1 MTDPVDVA
9 QRREAYHRDGLRRH
23 DLDADPMVVFEAWYS
38 EWLATGPYDGTAVVV
53 ATADGSGRPSARFVL
68 LKGYDERGFV
78 FYTNG
83 SSRKGVELHDNPQ
96 AALCFGFIPLN
107 RQIRV
112 VGDVEPVSAAE
123 SDAYFASRP
132 RASQEN
138 AWASAQSQPV
148 PDRAALEAAASAA
161 AERFAGGE
169 VARPEEWGGYRV
181 VPTEIEFWQGRP
193 DRLHDRF
200 TYLRPSRGAPWRLE
214 RLQP

>member
-23 DLDADPMVVFEAWYS
+23 DLDADPMVVFEAWYR

-53 ATADGSGRPSARFVL
+53 ATADASGRPSARFVL

-138 AWASAQSQPV
+138 AWASAQSS
-148 PDRAALEAAASAA
+148 RAAGWSRIAGNFPLSSHAWKKNCQSMYSRSVASSGSTT
-161 AERFAGGE
+161 R
-169 VARPEEWGGYRV
+169 RPVNSG
-181 VPTEIEFWQGRP
+181 TGR
-193 DRLHDRF
+193 
-200 TYLRPSRGAPWRLE
+200 SSN
-214 RLQP
+214 

>member
-9 QRREAYHRDGLRRH
+9 QRREAYHRDGLRRT
-23 DLDADPMVVFEAWYS
+23 DLDADPMVVFESWYR
-38 EWLATGPYDGTAVVV
+38 EWLDTDPYDGTAVVV
-53 ATADGSGRPSARFVL
+53 ATADATGRPSARFVL

-83 SSRKGVELHDNPQ
+83 SSRKGAELRDNPQ

-107 RQIRV
+107 RQVRV

-123 SDAYFASRP
+123 ADAYFASRP
-132 RASQEN
+132 RGSQEN
-138 AWASAQSQPV
+138 AWASAQSEPV
-148 PDRAALEAAASAA
+148 PDRAALEAAAAAA
-161 AERFAGGE
+161 AERFGGGE
-169 VARPEEWGGYRV
+169 VARPEAWGGYRV

-200 TYLRPSRGAPWRLE
+200 TYLRPSADAPWRLE